1 MILMSTDF
9 TKNSQDYS
17 RKWLMTDQHT
27 FDQHLNTYTRL
38 RTWMYSRNNILS
50 LLDESAKFCVVA
62 VVEINLNLWWSIGRW
77 RRVRACRNLEAL
89 RTTVVYRWRLP
100 CASHARQEPSHHH
113 RPRHRRFWQ
122 IFSTVFLADH
132 WSIICGNLISRQ
144 FVVLDLLAS
153 YYQNFDRYSI
163 PAKSEA
169 NCSSQ
174 YI

>member
-1 MILMSTDF
+1 
-9 TKNSQDYS
+9 
-17 RKWLMTDQHT
+17 MTDQHT

-50 LLDESAKFCVVA
+50 LLDESAKFWVVA

-122 IFSTVFLADH
+122 IFSTVFFSRSLKH
-132 WSIICGNLISRQ
+132 HLRQ
-144 FVVLDLLAS
+144 F
-153 YYQNFDRYSI
+153 NFS
-163 PAKSEA
+163 SVF
-169 NCSSQ
+169 CSVSSCILWSKFWPFQ
-174 YI
+174 YPCKKWGKLQ